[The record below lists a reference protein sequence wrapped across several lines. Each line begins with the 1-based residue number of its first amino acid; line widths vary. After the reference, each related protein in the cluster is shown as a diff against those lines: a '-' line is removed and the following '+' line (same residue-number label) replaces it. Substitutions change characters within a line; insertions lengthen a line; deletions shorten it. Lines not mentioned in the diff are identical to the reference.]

1 MANKQY
7 KTWMLKGGGATDNL
21 QYVQDTRTNAALGP
35 DEVRVVMHAAS
46 LNYRDLMIAKGGLP
60 VTQAVP
66 NTVPGSDGAG
76 VVHSVGPNVTTFRP
90 GDKVLPH
97 MVQGVSD
104 DFLPRLDAI
113 SGGIGQ
119 AVNGTLCEQGVYPA
133 ESVVRM
139 PNNMSF
145 AQAATLGCS
154 GLTAWNA
161 LMGLKGRAVQA
172 GDYVLVQGT
181 GGVSIAALQFAKAAG
196 ATVVATTGKEANM
209 ARLTALGAAHVIN
222 YKTDATWGATARKL
236 TPDERGFDHI
246 VDVGADA
253 TMGQS
258 FEAIRTDGIISL
270 VGVLGSGT
278 NKVDVMT
285 ALWSVCVVR
294 GVLLGSKD
302 MFRDMVAFCEK
313 HDVQPALDDE
323 TFSLADAQG
332 AFQRLEKQQHFSKV
346 VIQIQ

>member
-1 MANKQY
+1 MADDKYN
-7 KTWMLKGGGATDNL
+7 TWMLKGSGSTENL
-21 QYVQDTRTNAALGP
+21 QYVQQTSAKLGP

-46 LNYRDLMIAKGGLP
+46 LNYRDLVIAKGSLP
-60 VTQAVP
+60 MTQATP

-76 VVHSVGPNVTTFRP
+76 VVHSVGANVVELRP

-104 DFLPRLDAI
+104 DFLPRMDAI
-113 SGGIGQ
+113 SGGLGQ

-133 ESVVRM
+133 ESIVRM
-139 PNNMSF
+139 PDNMNF

-161 LMGLKGRAVQA
+161 LMGLRDRAVQA

-196 ATVVATTGKEANM
+196 ATVVATTGKGANV

-222 YKTDATWGATARKL
+222 YKTDADWGVTARKL
-236 TPDERGFDHI
+236 TPEGRGFDHI
-246 VDVGADA
+246 VDVGGDA
-253 TMGQS
+253 TLGQS
-258 FEAIRTDGIISL
+258 FAAIRTDGVVSL
-270 VGVLGSGT
+270 VGVLGTGA
-278 NKVDVMT
+278 NKVDAMT

-294 GVLLGSKD
+294 GVLLGSKN

-313 HDVQPALDDE
+313 HNVQPALDDE
-323 TFSLADAQG
+323 TYSLADAQR
-332 AFQRLEKQQHFSKV
+332 AYQRLEKQQHFSKV
-346 VIQIQ
+346 VIKIQ